1 MKYLQTVQKHR
12 MLKWYRIADT
22 FESIVG
28 IDILYQYRPSL
39 HSIGRHLGLFT
50 QSLGRLPVVIVP
62 VFIEFAG
69 NNLAYITHFSIHQ
82 NIRYTQCN
90 VGYMWSN
97 IHCLTV
103 A

>member
-1 MKYLQTVQKHR
+1 

-50 QSLGRLPVVIVP
+50 QSLGRLPVVIFHP
-62 VFIEFAG
+62 ARFPLFLSG
-69 NNLAYITHFSIHQ
+69 NI
-82 NIRYTQCN
+82 
-90 VGYMWSN
+90 SN
-97 IHCLTV
+97 IPL
-103 A
+103 